1 MHGGNS
7 PQAKAKAEN
16 MLAQARIPGI
26 EALHEIINQFLE
38 HTCAACGYPTGD
50 SEQQR
55 TVIAAAKVVLDRTQ
69 MGPSSTVHVNANG
82 TESDLSLA
90 TLTDDERAELACLV
104 GQLTALKARVKARL
118 EAIVGNATDEDAPGA
133 LVM

>member
-1 MHGGNS
+1 MDCGKLTSRGTPCKRQCVPGLTVCNMHGGNS

-82 TESDLSLA
+82 TESDLS
-90 TLTDDERAELACLV
+90 
-104 GQLTALKARVKARL
+104 
-118 EAIVGNATDEDAPGA
+118 
-133 LVM
+133 